1 MFWLIRFALL
11 IAVFAQLKLCLGR
24 RDFSVVFDAC
34 EVLETTKFCDMNC
47 SISDSKRVT
56 YYWNILERA
65 SKYGFGIKMFGK
77 TSGLKEHVKIFEHS
91 VDDICP
97 LLSKSK
103 SGNMFLLILDEV
115 KRYAKLPKCPVEK
128 CGPNDPCRDEKLN
141 MIRRLMSS
149 MENIQGS
156 VSIAGVRDQVK
167 MNTEGKSKDISID
180 QKDNAG
186 IVHISPPNNQLTA
199 RESKVPSD
207 KKRMHNYVHNPIK
220 MGDDNIEEQ
229 QEKSSPK
236 HSAKLDDVGVV
247 HISSKSF

>member
-11 IAVFAQLKLCLGR
+11 LAVFAQLKLSLGR

-103 SGNMFLLILDEV
+103 SGNIFLLILDEL
-115 KRYAKLPKCPVEK
+115 KKYAKLPKCPVEK
-128 CGPNDPCRDEKLN
+128 DTYHLKDYSFPAERLPAYAPEGEFLLIFDAFGYAMNGTYHKFASYSLKCSIQSKLN
-141 MIRRLMSS
+141 PFR
-149 MENIQGS
+149 N
-156 VSIAGVRDQVK
+156 
-167 MNTEGKSKDISID
+167 
-180 QKDNAG
+180 
-186 IVHISPPNNQLTA
+186 
-199 RESKVPSD
+199 
-207 KKRMHNYVHNPIK
+207 KK
-220 MGDDNIEEQ
+220 G
-229 QEKSSPK
+229 
-236 HSAKLDDVGVV
+236 A
-247 HISSKSF
+247 